1 MLSKRVHRPVDTNQ
15 SPSLYHARFQ
25 VCVYKVHQTN
35 VVAMKTFYLKKRK
48 MPYKQRIFKEGR
60 QKLFFENQSI
70 PIDDMM
76 SIPVPDFPG
85 LEKRTSHGI
94 AS

>member
-1 MLSKRVHRPVDTNQ
+1 
-15 SPSLYHARFQ
+15 
-25 VCVYKVHQTN
+25 
-35 VVAMKTFYLKKRK
+35 

-76 SIPVPDFPG
+76 SIPVPDFPRFREKNVTWNCFIG
-85 LEKRTSHGI
+85 LVI
-94 AS
+94 D